1 MLVTLRGQKV
11 NYLINVSLHLACLSL
26 CFFICHSQLLQS
38 RQVLEVFSGDF
49 LITSTQQKK
58 YSS

>member
-11 NYLINVSLHLACLSL
+11 NYLINVSLHLACVSL

-38 RQVLEVFSGDF
+38 RQILEVFSGDF
-49 LITSTQQKK
+49 F
-58 YSS
+58 